1 MARKKEMCSSKSNG
15 PGAGIV
21 LLKLEELHSF
31 EGHPFKVERN
41 QELFELRCSIEK
53 EGVLVPLLV
62 RKNPHGDGY
71 EIISGHRRKEAALW
85 TGLTKVPVIIR
96 ELDDDQSVIA
106 MIDSNLQREK
116 ILPSEKAFALLL
128 SLAVVYGPMMIAEY
142 LPYGMQKALD
152 LIPLVGS
159 STDIF
164 RTNTFRIFGKLIWS
178 PYLLITIP
186 VLIGILCM
194 PFAIKSWS
202 RRMKA

>member
-1 MARKKEMCSSKSNG
+1 MITYVKENKGDTKYLPKVYISGCGNSCG
-15 PGAGIV
+15 AQEIGAIGFAGIV
-21 LLKLEELHSF
+21 MFISAAVK
-31 EGHPFKVERN
+31 N
-41 QELFELRCSIEK
+41 N
-53 EGVLVPLLV
+53 VL
-62 RKNPHGDGY
+62 
-71 EIISGHRRKEAALW
+71 
-85 TGLTKVPVIIR
+85 T
-96 ELDDDQSVIA
+96 
-106 MIDSNLQREK
+106 
-116 ILPSEKAFALLL
+116 LLL

-152 LIPLVGS
+152 LIPMVGS

>member
-152 LIPLVGS
+152 LIPMVGS

-164 RTNTFRIFGKLIWS
+164 RTNTFRIWGKLIWS